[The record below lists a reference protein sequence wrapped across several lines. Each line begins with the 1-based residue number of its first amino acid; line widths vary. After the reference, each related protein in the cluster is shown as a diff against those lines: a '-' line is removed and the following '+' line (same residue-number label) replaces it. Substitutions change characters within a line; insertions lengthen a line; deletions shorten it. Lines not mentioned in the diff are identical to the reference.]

1 MKQIKKIKYAAL
13 ILLIIFMSCAKKT
26 VQPTNELRKPVF
38 QLDFENNV
46 IGNYSDE
53 KLLIDIGEVRWKLLD
68 GRGSIE
74 TDTKH
79 GKVLKVK
86 FPKGTVG
93 PKQGGIQF
101 DKPLPKATDYYLDY
115 YVKFADGFDFV
126 KGGKLPGLTS
136 GGEKYTGGTHPKNGE
151 GWSARFMWSEG
162 NKIIV
167 YFYHMD
173 MKGRWGDVIY
183 TNRIFTLGKWHR
195 ITQHLKMNTGKK
207 FNGVMEVWVDGEKVV
222 DNAEVRYRLAPLGE
236 IDSFYFSTFHGGN
249 TKDWAPKNDSHI
261 YFDNFKVTNTKPK
274 GLE

>member
-1 MKQIKKIKYAAL
+1 MNNIKL
-13 ILLIIFMSCAKKT
+13 NILVVIIFITSCAKKII
-26 VQPTNELRKPVF
+26 QPNIERLDKPIF
-38 QLDFENNV
+38 QLDFEKNST
-46 IGNYSDE
+46 GEYTDE
-53 KLLIDIGEVRWKLLD
+53 KLLKDIEKVNWVSIENRAT
-68 GRGSIE
+68 IE
-74 TDTKH
+74 TDTVH

-101 DKPLPKATDYYLDY
+101 DKPLPKSMDYYLDY
-115 YVKFADGFDFV
+115 YIKFADGFDFV

-183 TNRIFTLGKWHR
+183 TNKVFSTDKWHR
-195 ITQHLKMNTGKK
+195 ITQHLKINTGKK
-207 FNGVMEVWVDGEKVV
+207 FNGVMEVWIDSEKVIS
-222 DNAEVRYRLAPLGE
+222 DSNVRYRLAPLGE

-249 TKDWAPKNDSHI
+249 TKDWAPKNDSYI
-261 YFDNFKVTNTKPK
+261 YFDDFKVTTLKPK

>member
-1 MKQIKKIKYAAL
+1 MKIIKLTILVVTIL
-13 ILLIIFMSCAKKT
+13 ITSCSKKVIPNSSVVET
-26 VQPTNELRKPVF
+26 TVF
-38 QLDFENNV
+38 QLDFEKST
-46 IGNYSDE
+46 IGEYSDDN
-53 KLLIDIGEVRWKLLD
+53 LLKDVGEVRWKLLD
-68 GRGSIE
+68 NRATIEEDQEHGS
-74 TDTKH
+74 
-79 GKVLKVK
+79 VLKVK

-101 DKPLPKATDYYLDY
+101 DKPIPKSTDYYLDY

-136 GGEKYTGGTHPKNGE
+136 GGEKYTGGSHPTKGE

-183 TNRIFTLGKWHR
+183 TNKVFTTGKWHR
-195 ITQHLKMNTGKK
+195 ISQHLKMNSGKK
-207 FNGVMEVWVDGEKVV
+207 FNGIMEVWVDGEKVV
-222 DNAEVRYRLAPLGE
+222 DNQKVRYRLAPLGE

-249 TKDWAPKNDSHI
+249 TKDWAPKNDSYI
-261 YFDNFKVTNTKPK
+261 YFDDFKVTNTKPK
-274 GLE
+274 RLE

>member
-1 MKQIKKIKYAAL
+1 MKIKLTILAVIIL
-13 ILLIIFMSCAKKT
+13 ITSCSKKGI
-26 VQPTNELRKPVF
+26 PTNSGIETPVF
-38 QLDFENNV
+38 QLDFENNIV
-46 IGNYSDE
+46 GDYNDE
-53 KLLIDIGEVRWKLLD
+53 KLVKDVVKVNWVSTE
-68 GRGSIE
+68 GRSTIE
-74 TDTKH
+74 EDTEH
-79 GKVLKVK
+79 GKVVKVK

-101 DKPLPKATDYYLDY
+101 DKPLPKSDDYYLDY

-136 GGEKYTGGTHPKNGE
+136 GGEKYTGGTHPKKGE

-183 TNRIFTLGKWHR
+183 TNKIFTTGKWHR
-195 ITQHLKMNTGKK
+195 LTQHLKMNSGKK
-207 FNGVMEVWVDGEKVV
+207 FNGAMEVWVDGEKVV
-222 DNAEVRYRLAPLGE
+222 DNQEVRYRLAPLGE

-249 TKDWAPKNDSHI
+249 TKDWAPKNDSYI
-261 YFDNFKVTNTKPK
+261 YFDDFKVTTSKPK